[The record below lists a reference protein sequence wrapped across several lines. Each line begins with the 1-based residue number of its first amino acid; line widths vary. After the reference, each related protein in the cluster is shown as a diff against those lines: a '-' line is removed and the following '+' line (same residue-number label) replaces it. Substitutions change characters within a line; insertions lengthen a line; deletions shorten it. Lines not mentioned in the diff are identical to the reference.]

1 MIKLDLNVDLGLRI
15 LLLLTWY
22 EDEGP
27 LGMSAIAEAEGLDAS
42 YAQSLLENLEIA
54 GFVETAEEGSL
65 WRLSRASSEITVC
78 EVLESL
84 ANSAS
89 LLLRSPDSR
98 AQSVGRSET
107 ELRVAELMNHVESS
121 VRSTLRW
128 IALDDLAGQAPWLDE
143 GLLGYKIAEA
153 L

>member
-1 MIKLDLNVDLGLRI
+1 M
-15 LLLLTWY
+15 
-22 EDEGP
+22 
-27 LGMSAIAEAEGLDAS
+27 
-42 YAQSLLENLEIA
+42 
-54 GFVETAEEGSL
+54 
-65 WRLSRASSEITVC
+65 
-78 EVLESL
+78 
-84 ANSAS
+84 
-89 LLLRSPDSR
+89 
-98 AQSVGRSET
+98 GRSET